1 MAAAKSR
8 LDDPRFRPVIRLVNL
23 LGRLQE
29 RNLESF
35 RKLMETLR
43 ADLSG
48 RLSFE
53 LKDGRRF
60 IIIGPLAISD
70 STSNSSKRIRSK
82 G

>member
-29 RNLESF
+29 RNPESF

-43 ADLSG
+43 AGLSG

-53 LKDGRRF
+53 LKDGRKF
-60 IIIGPLAISD
+60 IIIGPLAIHD
-70 STSNSSKRIRSK
+70 STANNSKRSRSK